1 MDVTKTQQTAP
12 FLADDP
18 GQVDLEFLT
27 LLLPRLP
34 RVSRAAHLHG
44 ATLHAES
51 LVALWRLDGEV
62 DTVPL
67 ALAFRLLDVKTVEGA
82 FSRAGASD
90 GFPGGADTCG
100 VPNAWTLLIELR
112 VCCWQ
117 AICNGVLQVE
127 AIKGLRGT
135 KHRTRLPA
143 ELQRLAPDWSLSRL
157 LRNGRDEFVDVRVR
171 RAPPKPAQDAIRA
184 AVEKIARPYRL
195 PGARHPSLAEFQ
207 EQLSAELGV
216 DVSRGMAQVA
226 LQTYAPDLRL
236 GRGRRW

>member
-1 MDVTKTQQTAP
+1 MTKARQTAL
-12 FLADDP
+12 FMADDP

-34 RVSRAAHLHG
+34 RVSRAAHLAG
-44 ATLHAES
+44 AALHARA
-51 LVALWRLDGEV
+51 LIDLWRLDGEV

-67 ALAFRLLDVKTVEGA
+67 TLAFRLLNDVETVAGVIT
-82 FSRAGASD
+82 RAAEAD
-90 GFPGGADTCG
+90 GFPGGADTWG
-100 VPNAWTLLIELR
+100 IPNAWTLLIELR
-112 VCCWQ
+112 ACCWQ
-117 AICNGVLQVE
+117 AICGGTLQVE

-135 KHRTRLPA
+135 KHRIVLPA
-143 ELQRLAPDWSLSRL
+143 ELQHLVPDWILSRL
-157 LRNGRDEFVDVRVR
+157 LRNGRDEFVNVRIR

-195 PGARHPSLAEFQ
+195 PGARHPSFAEFR

-216 DVSRGMAQVA
+216 DVPRQMAQAA
-226 LQTYAPDLRL
+226 LRSYAPDLRL